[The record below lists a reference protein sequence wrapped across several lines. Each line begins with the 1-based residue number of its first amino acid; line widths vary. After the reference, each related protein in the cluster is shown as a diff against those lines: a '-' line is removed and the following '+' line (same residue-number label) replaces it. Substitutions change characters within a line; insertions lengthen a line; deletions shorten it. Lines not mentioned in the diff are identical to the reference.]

1 MDMTYSDMSHGAPWP
16 TVRMGPWPAREPRGC
31 LVVFWSEVPEARG
44 EKAADKKNRAGLG
57 CEEAV
62 SSGPGFVPR
71 RPSPGAYMPEQ
82 NYRTIALM
90 WHASK

>member
-1 MDMTYSDMSHGAPWP
+1 MDMTYGDMAHGAPRP
-16 TVRMGPWPAREPRGC
+16 TFRMGPQGC

-57 CEEAV
+57 CEEAA

-71 RPSPGAYMPEQ
+71 RPSPAAYMPE
-82 NYRTIALM
+82 
-90 WHASK
+90 